1 MHYDRAVRPVPALAW
16 RWDDDG
22 GEHRRG
28 GGDGLRRVSGVADGR
43 LGAGRLLPVGGGGAG
58 RGAGPLAHFGGDARA
73 AGAARGRAGP
83 GGGVGGV
90 DGGAASGER
99 RVHPPGGVR
108 RPAGGGDR
116 FDVLGAEVGVGGVGV
131 GRRGGGGGQ
140 GGPRGRGG
148 GAGSRHWGGWGAGG
162 RGGGGGGGAGAGA
175 GCDRSGVAAHD
186 RPRRGFGRVAR
197 PAAAQP
203 CGGLR
208 GGAPRWA
215 VCGGGVAAD
224 LPLGARA
231 GVVLPRRARG

>member
-108 RPAGGGDR
+108 RAAGIDLTFSAPKSVSVAWALGDAGQRAGIEAAHGRAVEQAIGHLRSVVPVVREGAGGG
-116 FDVLGAEVGVGGVGV
+116 VL
-131 GRRGGGGGQ
+131 
-140 GGPRGRGG
+140 
-148 GAGSRHWGGWGAGG
+148 
-162 RGGGGGGGAGAGA
+162 
-175 GCDRSGVAAHD
+175 
-186 RPRRGFGRVAR
+186 
-197 PAAAQP
+197 
-203 CGGLR
+203 
-208 GGAPRWA
+208 
-215 VCGGGVAAD
+215 
-224 LPLGARA
+224 ARA
-231 GVVLPRRARG
+231 RDVIAAE